1 MDSVVG
7 LLVLLVR
14 LYEFVL
20 LARVLI
26 SWVRVDPYNPVVQFL
41 YQITEPLLD
50 PIRRALPQ
58 TMGIDFSPLIAL
70 LLIQVLLTVIVS
82 VI

>member
-14 LYEFVL
+14 LYELAL
-20 LARVLI
+20 LVRVLI
-26 SWVRVDPYNPVVQFL
+26 SWVRVDPYNPVVRFL
-41 YQITEPLLD
+41 YQITEPVLD

>member
-1 MDSVVG
+1 MDSVIG

-26 SWVRVDPYNPVVQFL
+26 SWVRVDPYNPVVRFL
-41 YQITEPLLD
+41 YQITEPVLD

>member
-1 MDSVVG
+1 M
-7 LLVLLVR
+7 LVLVVR

-41 YQITEPLLD
+41 FQITEPVLA

>member
-1 MDSVVG
+1 MG

-26 SWVRVDPYNPVVQFL
+26 SWVRVDPYNPVVRFL
-41 YQITEPLLD
+41 YQITEPVLD

>member
-1 MDSVVG
+1 

-26 SWVRVDPYNPVVQFL
+26 SWVRVDPYNPVVRFL
-41 YQITEPLLD
+41 YQITEPVLD
-50 PIRRALPQ
+50 PIRRALPH